1 MVTLTNLFKTID
13 EKGLTKSKVAKDTGI
28 SSGNISDWQNGRS
41 MPTAVKLDVLA
52 DYLGVSVDYL
62 LGRTDEPCR
71 TVSNSVVNEQ
81 HNVSIGGDNVQ
92 SISGTIS
99 QRDTELL
106 DKINSLNFDDYAD
119 IISYINAKVK
129 SARQT

>member
-1 MVTLTNLFKTID
+1 MFWDTFYKICEANH
-13 EKGLTKSKVAKDTGI
+13 TKPNSVAKVIGVSSATCTKWKNGTVPNGDTLL
-28 SSGNISDWQNGRS
+28 
-41 MPTAVKLDVLA
+41 KLA
-52 DYLGVSVDYL
+52 DCLGCSVDYL
-62 LGRTDEPCR
+62 LGRTDKPDM

-99 QRDTELL
+99 QRDRELL

-129 SARQT
+129 SAGQK